1 MLVTI
6 DDVLSADAV
15 RTYREALAEADW
27 IDGRATAGAQSGAV
41 KHNLQVEEGSPCAQ
55 RLGERVLDALSRSP
69 TFLAAAMPLRIFPPL
84 FNCYR
89 EGQRFDS
96 HVDNAVRR
104 VPGTAVRIR
113 TDLSCTLFLSDP
125 DSYVG
130 GELLIEDASAERQFK
145 LPAGSLILYPS
156 TSVHR
161 VAPITRGERLACFFW
176 LQSMVKDN
184 AARQLL
190 FDLDQAIQDLSAER
204 GINDAVCVRLSAIY
218 HNLTRRWSEI

>member
-15 RTYREALAEADW
+15 HTCREALAEADW
-27 IDGRATAGAQSGAV
+27 IDGRATAGAQSGAA
-41 KHNLQVEEGSPCAQ
+41 KHNLQVAEGSPCAQ
-55 RLGERVLDALSRSP
+55 RLGELVLDALSRSP
-69 TFLAAAMPLRIFPPL
+69 TFLAAAVPLRIFPPL
-84 FNCYR
+84 FNRYR
-89 EGQRFDS
+89 GGQRFDA

-104 VPGTAVRIR
+104 VPGTSVRIR

-125 DSYVG
+125 DSYAG

-145 LPAGSLILYPS
+145 LPAGSLVLYPS
-156 TSVHR
+156 TSIHR

-190 FDLDQAIQDLSAER
+190 FDLDQAIQDLSSER
-204 GINDAVCVRLSAIY
+204 GIDDRVCIRLSAIY

>member
-15 RTYREALAEADW
+15 RTCREALAEAAW
-27 IDGRATAGAQSGAV
+27 IDGRATAGAQSGAE
-41 KHNLQVEEGSPCAQ
+41 KHNLQVAEGSPCAQ
-55 RLGERVLDALSRSP
+55 RLGELVLDALSRNP

-89 EGQRFDS
+89 AGQRFGP

-104 VPGTAVRIR
+104 VPGTTVRIR
-113 TDLSCTLFLSDP
+113 TDVSCTLFLSDP
-125 DSYVG
+125 ANYDG
-130 GELLIEDASAERQFK
+130 GDLVIEELPAEREFK
-145 LPAGSLILYPS
+145 LSAGSLILYPS
-156 TSVHR
+156 TSVHH
-161 VAPITRGERLACFFW
+161 VKSITRGERLACFFW

-204 GINDAVCVRLSAIY
+204 GINDPVCVRLSAIY

>member
-1 MLVTI
+1 MWVTI
-6 DDVLSADAV
+6 DDVLGAGAV
-15 RTYREALAEADW
+15 RACREALAEADW
-27 IDGRATAGAQSGAV
+27 IDGRATAGAQSGAA
-41 KHNLQVEEGSPCAQ
+41 KRNLQVAEGSPCAQ
-55 RLGERVLDALSRSP
+55 RLGELVLDALSRSP

-89 EGQRFDS
+89 KGQRFDA

-125 DSYVG
+125 ASYVG
-130 GELLIEDASAERQFK
+130 GELLIEDAPAERQFK
-145 LPAGSLILYPS
+145 LPAGSLVLYPS
-156 TSVHR
+156 TSIHR
-161 VAPITRGERLACFFW
+161 VAPITSGERLACFFW

-204 GINDAVCVRLSAIY
+204 GINDAVCVRLSAVY

>member
-15 RTYREALAEADW
+15 RTCRKALAEADW
-27 IDGRATAGAQSGAV
+27 IDGRATAGAQSGAA
-41 KHNLQVEEGSPCAQ
+41 KHNLQVAAGSPCAEG
-55 RLGERVLDALSRSP
+55 LGELVLDALSRNP
-69 TFLAAAMPLRIFPPL
+69 TFLAAAVPLRIFPPL

-89 EGQRFDS
+89 AGQRFDA

-104 VPGTAVRIR
+104 VPGTVVRIR

-125 DSYVG
+125 ESYVG
-130 GELLIEDASAERQFK
+130 GELVIEDLPSEPRFK

-156 TSVHR
+156 TSIHR
-161 VAPITRGERLACFFW
+161 VAPVIRGQRLACFFW

-184 AARQLL
+184 AARQVL
-190 FDLDQAIQDLSAER
+190 FDLDQTIQELSAER
-204 GINDAVCVRLSAIY
+204 GIDDRACVRLSAIY

>member
-6 DDVLSADAV
+6 DDVLSAAAV
-15 RTYREALAEADW
+15 RTCRQALAEADW
-27 IDGRATAGAQSGAV
+27 IDGRATAGAQSGAA
-41 KHNLQVEEGSPCAQ
+41 KDNLQVAEGSACAQ
-55 RLGERVLDALSRSP
+55 RLGELVLDALSRSP

-84 FNCYR
+84 FNCYKG
-89 EGQRFDS
+89 GQRFDA

-130 GELLIEDASAERQFK
+130 GELVIQDAPAERQFR
-145 LPAGSLILYPS
+145 LRAGSLILYPS
-156 TSVHR
+156 TSIHR
-161 VAPITRGERLACFFW
+161 VAPVTRGERLACFFW

-184 AARQLL
+184 AARELL
-190 FDLDQAIQDLSAER
+190 FDLDQAIQHLSAER
-204 GINDAVCVRLSAIY
+204 GIDDSVCVRLSAIY

>member
-15 RTYREALAEADW
+15 RTCREALAEADW
-27 IDGRATAGAQSGAV
+27 IDGRATAGAQSGAA
-41 KHNLQVEEGSPCAQ
+41 KRNLQVAEGSSCAR
-55 RLGERVLDALSRSP
+55 RLGELVHDALSRSP
-69 TFLAAAMPLRIFPPL
+69 TFLAAAVPLRIFPPL

-89 EGQRFDS
+89 TGQRFDA

-125 DSYVG
+125 DSYAG
-130 GELLIEDASAERQFK
+130 GELLIEDASAEREFK
-145 LPAGSLILYPS
+145 LPAGSLVLYPS

-161 VAPITRGERLACFFW
+161 VAPVTRGERLACFFW

-190 FDLDQAIQDLSAER
+190 FDLDQAIQELSAKR
-204 GINDAVCVRLSAIY
+204 GIDDHLCVRLSAIY